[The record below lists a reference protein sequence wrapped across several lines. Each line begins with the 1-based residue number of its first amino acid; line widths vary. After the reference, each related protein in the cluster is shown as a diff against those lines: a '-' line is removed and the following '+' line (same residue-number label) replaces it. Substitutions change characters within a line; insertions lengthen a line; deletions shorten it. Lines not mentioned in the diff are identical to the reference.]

1 MNVLIVDDQPSQRTM
16 FRHLLEDISPEVKV
30 TDFGDPVEALLWSQ
44 RSSPDLLLLDYRM
57 PKLDGLEFARRFRRP
72 LSHRDVPIILITV
85 VGDEPIRNAALEAG
99 VIDFLVKPVRPRE
112 LRSRCRNLLAL
123 RQQQQNLKSRAHEL
137 ERQLLARMHELDER
151 EREVLH
157 RLAKATAF
165 RDGSSGNHFERM
177 ARISALIAE
186 AMGLPEEEVK
196 MIELAAPLHDIGKLG
211 VSDAILLKPGKLDA
225 AEYAQAKQHPRLG
238 YEILSDSSSRF
249 VQVGAAI
256 AQHHH
261 ERWDGAGYPDGLQGE
276 AIPLPAR
283 IVALVNRYDN
293 LCNPGNPSG
302 ALTPHEALSLIFA
315 QMKTRFDTTTL
326 GAFIRMMG
334 VYPPGSVVQL
344 VDARYAMVVSV
355 NSSRPLRPRIIV
367 HEPSVPK
374 DEALIL
380 DLEHAKDL
388 GIKRSVRPLQL
399 PKATIDYLSP
409 RQRICY
415 FFERAV
421 DPLVAASNA

>member
-151 EREVLH
+151 EREILH

-165 RDGSSGNHFERM
+165 RDATSVASFERLGRY
-177 ARISALIAE
+177 AGLIAE
-186 AMGLPEEEVK
+186 AMGLGEDEVR

-211 VSDAILLKPGKLDA
+211 ISDAILRKPGKLDA
-225 AEYAQAKQHPRLG
+225 AEFEEVKRHPRLG
-238 YEILSDSSSRF
+238 YELLSDSSSRF
-249 VQVGAAI
+249 VQVGATI
-256 AQHHH
+256 ALGHQ
-261 ERWDGAGYPDGLQGE
+261 ERWDGSGYPAGLAGE
-276 AIPLPAR
+276 DIPLPAR
-283 IVALVNRYDN
+283 IVAVADVLDAMTSDRPWRKALPLAEAFEFVRSQ
-293 LCNPGNPSG
+293 SG
-302 ALTPHEALSLIFA
+302 VLFDPAVVDALMARRERVQEIFA
-315 QMKTRFDTTTL
+315 F
-326 GAFIRMMG
+326 
-334 VYPPGSVVQL
+334 
-344 VDARYAMVVSV
+344 
-355 NSSRPLRPRIIV
+355 
-367 HEPSVPK
+367 
-374 DEALIL
+374 
-380 DLEHAKDL
+380 
-388 GIKRSVRPLQL
+388 
-399 PKATIDYLSP
+399 LSP
-409 RQRICY
+409 TRS
-415 FFERAV
+415 
-421 DPLVAASNA
+421 LG

>member
-151 EREVLH
+151 EREILH

-165 RDGSSGNHFERM
+165 RDATSVASFERM
-177 ARISALIAE
+177 ARYAGVIAE
-186 AMGLPEEEVK
+186 AMGLPEDEVR

-211 VSDAILLKPGKLDA
+211 ISDAILRKPGPLDE
-225 AEYAQAKQHPRLG
+225 AEFAEVRRHPGLG
-238 YEILSDSSSRF
+238 FDLLSDSSSKS
-249 VQVGAAI
+249 VQTGATI
-256 AQHHH
+256 ALGHQ
-261 ERWDGAGYPDGLQGE
+261 ERWDGSGYPSGLAGE
-276 AIPLPAR
+276 EIPLAAR
-283 IVALVNRYDN
+283 IVAAADVLDAMSSDRPWRPAHAFQEALDFVRSHAGTLFD
-293 LCNPGNPSG
+293 PAVVD
-302 ALTPHEALSLIFA
+302 ALTARRERVQEIHALLA
-315 QMKTRFDTTTL
+315 PQPA
-326 GAFIRMMG
+326 G
-334 VYPPGSVVQL
+334 
-344 VDARYAMVVSV
+344 
-355 NSSRPLRPRIIV
+355 
-367 HEPSVPK
+367 
-374 DEALIL
+374 
-380 DLEHAKDL
+380 
-388 GIKRSVRPLQL
+388 
-399 PKATIDYLSP
+399 
-409 RQRICY
+409 
-415 FFERAV
+415 
-421 DPLVAASNA
+421 

>member
-151 EREVLH
+151 EREILH

-165 RDGSSGNHFERM
+165 RDATSVASFERLGRY
-177 ARISALIAE
+177 AGLIAE
-186 AMGLPEEEVK
+186 AMGLGEDEVR

-211 VSDAILLKPGKLDA
+211 ISDAILRKPGKLDA
-225 AEYAQAKQHPRLG
+225 AEFEEVKRHPRLG
-238 YEILSDSSSRF
+238 YELLSDSSSRF
-249 VQVGAAI
+249 VQVGATI
-256 AQHHH
+256 ALGHQ
-261 ERWDGAGYPDGLQGE
+261 ERWDGSGYPAGLAGE
-276 AIPLPAR
+276 DIPLPAR
-283 IVALVNRYDN
+283 IVAVADVLDAMTSDRPWRKA
-293 LCNPGNPSG
+293 LPLAEAFAFLQAQSG
-302 ALTPHEALSLIFA
+302 VLFDPAVVDALMARRERVQEIFA
-315 QMKTRFDTTTL
+315 F
-326 GAFIRMMG
+326 
-334 VYPPGSVVQL
+334 
-344 VDARYAMVVSV
+344 
-355 NSSRPLRPRIIV
+355 
-367 HEPSVPK
+367 
-374 DEALIL
+374 
-380 DLEHAKDL
+380 
-388 GIKRSVRPLQL
+388 
-399 PKATIDYLSP
+399 LSP
-409 RQRICY
+409 TRS
-415 FFERAV
+415 
-421 DPLVAASNA
+421 LG

>member
-1 MNVLIVDDQPSQRTM
+1 MTVCAPGSFKVNVLIVDDQPSQRTM

-225 AEYAQAKQHPRLG
+225 TEYAQAKQHPRLG

-283 IVALVNRYDN
+283 IVAVVDVFD
-293 LCNPGNPSG
+293 
-302 ALTPHEALSLIFA
+302 ALTTPRPYKEPWTLAA
-315 QMKTRFDTTTL
+315 AFDYVKSQSGL
-326 GAFIRMMG
+326 QFDPA
-334 VYPPGSVVQL
+334 V
-344 VDARYAMVVSV
+344 VDAVLARRERIEEIHRYFA
-355 NSSRPLRPRIIV
+355 P
-367 HEPSVPK
+367 
-374 DEALIL
+374 A
-380 DLEHAKDL
+380 
-388 GIKRSVRPLQL
+388 Q
-399 PKATIDYLSP
+399 
-409 RQRICY
+409 
-415 FFERAV
+415 
-421 DPLVAASNA
+421 AAA

>member
-151 EREVLH
+151 EREILH

-165 RDGSSGNHFERM
+165 RDATSVASFERM
-177 ARISALIAE
+177 ARYAGVIAE
-186 AMGLPEEEVK
+186 AMGLPEDEVR

-211 VSDAILLKPGKLDA
+211 ISDAILRKPGPLDE
-225 AEYAQAKQHPRLG
+225 AEFAEVRRHPQLG
-238 YEILSDSSSRF
+238 FELLSDSSSKF
-249 VQVGAAI
+249 VQTGATI
-256 AQHHH
+256 ALGHQ
-261 ERWDGAGYPDGLQGE
+261 ERWDGSGYPSGLAGE
-276 AIPLPAR
+276 DIPLPAR
-283 IVALVNRYDN
+283 IVAAADVLDAMSSDRPWRPAFSFEQAMDFVRGRAGTLFD
-293 LCNPGNPSG
+293 PAVVD
-302 ALTPHEALSLIFA
+302 ALTARRERVQEIHALLA
-315 QMKTRFDTTTL
+315 
-326 GAFIRMMG
+326 
-334 VYPPGSVVQL
+334 P
-344 VDARYAMVVSV
+344 
-355 NSSRPLRPRIIV
+355 RP
-367 HEPSVPK
+367 
-374 DEALIL
+374 A
-380 DLEHAKDL
+380 
-388 GIKRSVRPLQL
+388 G
-399 PKATIDYLSP
+399 
-409 RQRICY
+409 
-415 FFERAV
+415 
-421 DPLVAASNA
+421 